1 MKIIAGGI
9 IKKDNKFLLVQENK
23 EKCIGQWNV
32 PAGKLEENETLIECA
47 KREIYEET
55 GCEVEIT
62 GLLEIINE
70 VLEGVNVIVFLFD
83 TKLINENIKVDEKEI
98 SNVKWFSYEDIL
110 NMRKELRADGYFLS
124 TLKNKVEN
132 IIYPIEIIKTIS
144 IK

>member
-1 MKIIAGGI
+1 M
-9 IKKDNKFLLVQENK
+9 LVQENK

-70 VLEGVNVIVFLFD
+70 VVEGVNVIVFLFD

-132 IIYPIEIIKTIS
+132 KIYPIEIIKTIS